1 MSNGPNS
8 FGSFFRIVSFGE
20 SHGHSVGVVLDGVR
34 PGLPLDKKDIQKE
47 LDRRKPGQSKYTSP
61 RKELDRVEILSGV
74 FEGLTTGAPICLLVK
89 NTDADPKAYEKI
101 KDVFRPGHAD
111 YTFLKKYGIRD
122 WRGGGRASGRETI
135 GRVAAGAVAK
145 QILQNRNVTVMGF
158 TKSIGP
164 IEMSPASMAKLEDLF
179 SKGDFDGAANLIESS
194 PVRCPDP
201 EASEKME
208 LFISETRKAGD
219 SLGGVVE
226 VRAFGVEGGWGDP
239 VFWKLDAELA
249 AGALSIGGVKGVEFG
264 DGFSVS
270 RKKGSE
276 TNDPILCEKPTTNH
290 AGGILGGIS
299 NGAPVIMRLAVK
311 PTPSIRIPQKTC
323 DINGK
328 SRVIKTKGRHDPCL
342 APRVTP
348 VAEAMMSLC
357 LAEASLRQ
365 DAVSDKKL
373 DPHSARLALFRGW
386 EDLFD
391 SWKRLR
397 SIRSEEISPKVF
409 SQTELKRLGEDRGIS
424 AEEVKSLQA
433 FLEPFFRQNKE

>member
-1 MSNGPNS
+1 MSTGPNT

-34 PGLPLDKKDIQKE
+34 PGLPLDKKVIQKE

-61 RKELDRVEILSGV
+61 RKEPDRVEILSGV
-74 FEGLTTGAPICLLVK
+74 FHGLTTGAPICLLVK
-89 NTDADPKAYEKI
+89 NTDADPKAYEKT
-101 KDVFRPGHAD
+101 KDIFRPGHAD

-145 QILQNRNVTVMGF
+145 QILENRNVTVMGF
-158 TKSIGP
+158 TKRIGP
-164 IEMSPASMAKLEDLF
+164 IEMSSASIARLEKLF
-179 SKGDFDGAANLIESS
+179 NRGDFEGAADLIESS

-201 EASEKME
+201 EASKKME
-208 LFISETRKAGD
+208 ALISETRTAGD
-219 SLGGVVE
+219 SVGGVVE
-226 VRAFGVEGGWGDP
+226 VRAFGTEAGWGDP

-276 TNDPILCEKPTTNH
+276 TNDPFLCGEPTTNR
-290 AGGILGGIS
+290 AGGVLGGIS
-299 NGAPVIMRLAVK
+299 NGAPIIMRLAVK

-323 DINGK
+323 DIQGK
-328 SRVIKTKGRHDPCL
+328 PRVIETKGRHDPCL

-357 LAEASLRQ
+357 LAEAALRQ
-365 DAVSDKKL
+365 DAVSNKKL
-373 DPHSARLALFRGW
+373 DPHSARLAFLRGW
-386 EDLFD
+386 EDLF
-391 SWKRLR
+391 SAWKK
-397 SIRSEEISPKVF
+397 ICCIEKEEMPPTVF
-409 SQTELKRLGEDRGIS
+409 SETELKSLAKEHSITADD
-424 AEEVKSLQA
+424 VKSLQT
-433 FLEPFFRQNKE
+433 FLGTFLPSK

>member
-1 MSNGPNS
+1 MSNGPNT

-34 PGLPLDKKDIQKE
+34 PGLPLNRKEIQKE
-47 LDRRKPGQSKYTSP
+47 LDRRKPGQSKFTSP
-61 RKELDRVEILSGV
+61 RKEPDRVEILSGV
-74 FEGLTTGAPICLLVK
+74 FQGLTTGAPICLLVK

-145 QILQNRNVTVMGF
+145 QILENRNVTVMGF
-158 TKSIGP
+158 TKRIGP
-164 IEMSPASMAKLEDLF
+164 IEVSPASMAKLEELF
-179 SKGDFDGAANLIESS
+179 SRGDFAGAADLIESS
-194 PVRCPDP
+194 PLRCPDP
-201 EASEKME
+201 EASKKME
-208 LFISETRKAGD
+208 RVISETRKAGD
-219 SLGGVVE
+219 SVGGVVE
-226 VRAFGVEGGWGDP
+226 VRAFGVKAGWGDP

-276 TNDPILCEKPTTNH
+276 TNDAILCGEPTTNH
-290 AGGILGGIS
+290 AGGVVGGIS
-299 NGAPVIMRLAVK
+299 NGAPIVMRLAVK

-323 DINGK
+323 DIHGNP
-328 SRVIKTKGRHDPCL
+328 RVIETKGRHDPCL

-357 LAEASLRQ
+357 LAEAALRQ
-365 DAVSDKKL
+365 DAVSDKKI
-373 DPHSARLALFRGW
+373 DPHSARLALLRGW
-386 EDLFD
+386 EDLLD
-391 SWKRLR
+391 AWKK
-397 SIRSEEISPKVF
+397 IRCIGTEKISPKGF
-409 SQTELKRLGEDRGIS
+409 SQTELKSLAEDGGIS
-424 AEEVKSLQA
+424 AEDAKKLQA
-433 FLEPFFRQNKE
+433 FLASFFPSE